1 MMFALIR
8 RIPMRSHLFFQRL
21 FPSRGRIAK
30 PAAGLLLAVLLLA
43 VSLFGLA
50 TLKSPPPVLAQGE
63 PPHLLITKTLNTT
76 QLVSG
81 GPAVISFTLAG
92 AGDRG
97 VITNPLDVMLVMD
110 ISSSM
115 QQRTGAQQISG
126 SFATPNSWESVYTFT
141 VAYPISDTLEAF
153 QTLSPTHLVRFRY
166 QTGTLTT
173 YPVAAAHAVTVS
185 APISAGTWVVEVNR
199 NGGGPDY
206 TVEAYL
212 PSTKIH
218 AAIHAGKTFVD
229 SLTDTF
235 QVGLASFNQYAY
247 LNQPLTSTRSAV
259 ISALNG
265 LATQKWTFMAGG
277 IITAHTELITSG
289 HAMKNS
295 VRAMVIIGDGKPSCD
310 LSGFCDSAAIPQ
322 AITDT
327 YTVAR
332 RAVTDGVILYTI
344 GFGKLNQSEQEVLQN
359 IANISLAGTGKG
371 RFFYAPDSQTLE
383 DVYRQIAQELSA
395 TAASFVRIYDLLP
408 PGVTVDPDNLPA
420 GPPTW
425 VITQNPD
432 GSTTA
437 LLDINEAIQISETL
451 VYTLPILVN
460 WTPGESGTV
469 NLPGSGVTY
478 TNYLSVQTTTL
489 FSDTAAG
496 NPRVDP
502 IAGLTVGSAGPAL
515 AAPGHRLT
523 YTLYYSNPGT
533 VPITNAQLVDV
544 FPSPAT
550 VLDAG
555 GGMVAAPVVTWNLG
569 TVPGGATG
577 LSRTLVLRLST
588 AITQD
593 TTLTNTARVMGQTGS
608 TPIKSFAVSR
618 TLTVSVPALALSL
631 GGPPPAVQFG
641 ERLTYTLHL
650 TGGGSTDA
658 TGVVITATLPTGLR
672 FAAASDGGTPNGGSV
687 VWDVGSVASGAVL
700 TRTLAATVEATT
712 DGAILTTTARVA
724 SVEGAAASDAL
735 AVTLTAPALSLQKT
749 ASAGVMDVSD
759 TLTYTLVVANSG
771 SAPATAV
778 TLTDTPDGNTTP
790 IATDGGSVAGGQVV
804 WNLGTLGAGGR
815 ITRTLAVTVRNVPSG
830 TLLHNTA
837 QVAAAEGVSASDAA
851 VTRVLN
857 PAFLSPILLLTK
869 TIAADPLFIGQP
881 VQYTLQIANIGSA
894 DATALVLTDT
904 LDSNLSFVSAS
915 HSGSFSN
922 GVVTWNISRLSPG
935 EGVNRFLTVQAQP
948 VATDTAIPNRAAV
961 LAAEGAAAA
970 GSLTATLRV
979 PRLQLSKSAAPDPV
993 PAGSL
998 LTYTLVARNDSPA
1011 PATGAVLTDPLASG
1025 LDFVS
1030 ASDGGTFG
1038 NGVVTWNGLSVP
1050 GNGAL
1055 TRTLV
1060 VRVAP
1065 VATDTT
1071 LGNQA
1076 TLTATEGASAVAS
1089 AAVAV
1094 QVPHLQLSKL
1104 DAPDPVSAGGRLTY
1118 TLIVRNS
1125 SAVDASGVVLSDTL
1139 DANVGVIS
1147 ATPGA
1152 GTVNLG
1158 GTKTVTWNVGALVAG
1173 QTATRTL
1180 VVTAGNVPSETILS
1194 NLARAAAAEG
1204 STATAEAQTRVLNPG
1219 FLAPIL
1225 YLTQSDTP
1233 DPVQGGNFLTYTLV
1247 LRNGGS
1253 AGATGVLLTDTLDA
1267 SVTFSAASDSYML
1280 SGDSKIVSWT
1290 VNILPVGQTLTR
1302 TLRVVAGNVL
1312 SGTQVSNLARAT
1324 AANAEAVFSTES
1336 TTVFGTPAL
1345 NLTKSAASSRAPVG
1359 GSLQYTLVAR
1369 NSGTAD
1375 AAQAVLTDTLDA
1387 NLYFVAADGGGTY
1400 DDASRTVRW
1409 DAGGV
1414 AAGSAVTRTLTVTV
1428 GKVAS
1433 GTILSNS
1440 ARLVWNGGAVDS
1452 NNVTVTAFIPKR
1464 MLYLP
1469 LIMKNP

>member
-1 MMFALIR
+1 MLYRLFSQHLFSPNR
-8 RIPMRSHLFFQRL
+8 RIV
-21 FPSRGRIAK
+21 K
-30 PAAGLLLAVLLLA
+30 PAAGLVLAVLLLA
-43 VSLFGLA
+43 ASLFLLA
-50 TLKSPPPVLAQGE
+50 ALKPPAAALAQGE

-81 GPAVISFTLAG
+81 EPAIISFTLTG

-115 QQRTGAQQISG
+115 QQQTDAQQISG

-173 YPVAAAHAVTVS
+173 YPVTAAHAVTVS
-185 APISAGTWVVEVNR
+185 APISAGTWIVEVNR
-199 NGGGPDY
+199 NGGGPDF

-218 AAIHAGKTFVD
+218 AAIHAGKVFVD

-235 QVGLASFNQYAY
+235 QVGLASFNQFTY
-247 LNQPLTSTRSAV
+247 LNQPLTSTRAAV
-259 ISALNG
+259 INALDS
-265 LATQKWTFMAGG
+265 LTTQKWTFMAGG

-359 IANISLAGTGKG
+359 IADISLAGTGKG

-383 DVYRQIAQELSA
+383 SVYRQIAQELSA
-395 TAASFVRIYDLLP
+395 TAASFVRISDFLP
-408 PGVTVDPDNLPA
+408 PGVTVDLNNLPA

-432 GSTTA
+432 GSTSA
-437 LLDINEAIQISETL
+437 RLDINEAIQISETL
-451 VYTLPILVN
+451 VYTLPIIVN

-489 FSDTAAG
+489 FSNTTAG

-502 IAGLTVGSAGPAL
+502 IAGLTVGSAGPAFS
-515 AAPGHRLT
+515 APGRRLT
-523 YTLYYSNPGT
+523 YTLYYSNPGN
-533 VPITNAQLVDV
+533 VSITDAQLVNT
-544 FPSPAT
+544 FPAPVT
-550 VLDAG
+550 VLDSVG
-555 GGMVAAPVVTWNLG
+555 GVVASPVVTWNLG
-569 TVPGGATG
+569 TVSGGVAA

-593 TTLTNTARVMGQTGS
+593 TTLTNTTRVMGLAGS
-608 TPIKSFAVSR
+608 TPIKSFVVTRSLA
-618 TLTVSVPALALSL
+618 VSVPTLALSL
-631 GGPPPAVQFG
+631 SGPPATVQVG
-641 ERLTYTLHL
+641 ERLTYTLRL

-658 TGVVITATLPTGLR
+658 TGAVITATLPAGLR
-672 FAAASDGGTPNGGSV
+672 FAAASDGGTPNSDSV
-687 VWDVGSVASGAVL
+687 VWGVGSVSPGVTL
-700 TRTLAATVEATT
+700 IRTLAATVETPT
-712 DGAILTTTARVA
+712 DGAVLTTTARAA
-724 SVEGAAASDAL
+724 STEGAAASDAL
-735 AVTLTAPALSLQKT
+735 AVTVAAPVLSLQKT
-749 ASAGVMDVSD
+749 ASAGVMNVSD
-759 TLTYTLVVANSG
+759 ILTYTLVVANSG
-771 SAPATAV
+771 SADATAV
-778 TLTDTPDGNTTP
+778 TLTDTPDGNTAP
-790 IATDGGSVAGGQVV
+790 IATDGGTVGGGNVV

-815 ITRTLAVTVRNVPSG
+815 VTRTLAVTVRNVPSG

-837 QVAAAEGVSASDAA
+837 TVAAAEGVSASDAA

-857 PAFLSPILLLTK
+857 PAFLAPVLLLTK
-869 TIAADPLFIGQP
+869 TVAADPLFIGQP

-894 DATALVLTDT
+894 DATNLVLTDT
-904 LDSNLSFVSAS
+904 LDSNLDFVSAS
-915 HSGSFSN
+915 HSGSFGN
-922 GVVTWNISRLSPG
+922 GMVTWNISAVAQGASIK
-935 EGVNRFLTVQAQP
+935 RFLTVQAKP

-961 LAAEGAAAA
+961 IAAEGAAAA
-970 GSLTATLRV
+970 DSLTATVRV
-979 PRLQLSKSAAPDPV
+979 PRLQLTKSATPDPV
-993 PAGSL
+993 PAGGL
-998 LTYTLVARNDSPA
+998 LTYTIAVRNDSPA

-1025 LDFVS
+1025 LNFVS

-1038 NGVVTWNGLSVP
+1038 DGVARWDGLTIP
-1050 GNGAL
+1050 GNGAI

-1071 LGNQA
+1071 IGNRA
-1076 TLTATEGASAVAS
+1076 VLTAAEGFAAAGSV
-1089 AAVAV
+1089 AVAV
-1094 QVPHLQLSKL
+1094 QVPRLQLTKL
-1104 DAPDPVSAGGRLTY
+1104 DAPDPVSAGGTLTY
-1118 TLIVRNS
+1118 TLVLRNNGP
-1125 SAVDASGVVLSDTL
+1125 VDASGVVLSDTL
-1139 DANVGVIS
+1139 DADVRVIS

-1158 GTKTVTWNVGALVAG
+1158 GVSVVTWSVGALPAG
-1173 QTATRTL
+1173 QTVTRTL
-1180 VVTAGNVPSETILS
+1180 RVTVGNVPSETLLS
-1194 NLARAAAAEG
+1194 NIARAAAAEG
-1204 STATAEAQTRVLNPG
+1204 PTVAAQAQTRVLNPG
-1219 FLAPIL
+1219 FLAPIF
-1225 YLTQSDTP
+1225 YLTQTDAP
-1233 DPVQGGNFLTYTLV
+1233 DPVQGGDFVTYTLV

-1253 AGATGVLLTDTLDA
+1253 ADATGVLLTDTLDA
-1267 SVTFSAASDSYML
+1267 NVTFSAASDSFIP
-1280 SGDSKIVSWT
+1280 GNGAVTWT
-1290 VNILPVGQTLTR
+1290 LNTLPLGQSVTR

-1312 SGTQVSNLARAT
+1312 SGTQVRNIARAT
-1324 AANAEAVFSTES
+1324 AANGEPVLSAET

-1345 NLTKSAASSRAPVG
+1345 NLTKSAPASRVPVA

-1369 NSGTAD
+1369 NNGTAN
-1375 AAQAVLTDTLDA
+1375 ATQAILTDTLDA
-1387 NLYFVAADGGGTY
+1387 GLHFLAAGGGGVY
-1400 DDASRTVRW
+1400 NAASRTVQW
-1409 DAGGV
+1409 DIGV
-1414 AAGSAVTRTLTVTV
+1414 VAVGSAITRTLTVTV
-1428 GKVAS
+1428 GDVAS
-1433 GTILSNS
+1433 GTLLSNS
-1440 ARLVWNGGAVDS
+1440 ARLTWKGGAANS
-1452 NNVTVTAFIPKR
+1452 NNVTVMAFIPNR

-1469 LIMKNP
+1469 LVMKNN